1 MQTEN
6 ITQHIIRYDCNEASR
21 IIIYGYPSILN
32 VNKITKDNIT
42 GMTINK

>member
-6 ITQHIIRYDCNEASR
+6 ITQHIIRYGCNEASR
-21 IIIYGYPSILN
+21 IYGYPSILK